1 MNGLSA
7 LRGRYFVTGTNTNVG
22 KTWVSVRLLE
32 TAREAGL
39 SCYGLKPIA
48 AGSEDTPEGVRNE
61 DAEALREAASI
72 KLDYDLVNPVA
83 FREPVAPHILAQR
96 RGMNLT
102 AERLTGYVNG
112 ALMTQKADL
121 VLVEGAGGWYVPINQ
136 RETLADLARQLGLPV
151 ILVVGMKLG
160 CLNHA
165 LLTVEA
171 IKRDGLEI
179 AGWVANQIDPDM
191 SAYEENIETLH
202 AMVPAP
208 CLGVLPHFTNNTAQ
222 AAAEYLDLPLAAC

>member
-48 AGSEDTPEGVRNE
+48 AGSEDTDDGLRNE
-61 DAEALREAASI
+61 DADALLEAASV
-72 KLDYDLVNPVA
+72 KLDYEQVNPVA

-96 RGMNLT
+96 QGLNLT
-102 AERLTGYVNG
+102 AERLAGYVNG

-121 VLVEGAGGWYVPINQ
+121 VLVEGAGGWYVPIND
-136 RETLADLARQLGLPV
+136 RETLADLARRLELPV
-151 ILVVGMKLG
+151 ILVVGMELG

-165 LLTVEA
+165 LLTAEA
-171 IKRDGLEI
+171 IRHEGLEL
-179 AGWVANQIDPDM
+179 AGWIANFLHGDM
-191 SAYEENIETLH
+191 NAGEENLQTLE
-202 AMVPAP
+202 AMLSAP
-208 CLGVLPHFTNNTAQ
+208 CLGRTGADPDAFTPA
-222 AAAEYLDLPLAAC
+222 